1 MSNNNCLIYR
11 HIRLDDNETFYIG
24 IASNN
29 KRPYLKRDRS
39 QYWKNITNK
48 TKYEVQILKSDLTW
62 EDACELE
69 ILLISWYGRRNLNTG
84 TLVNMT
90 EGGDGSV
97 GYSPSEESR
106 RSRSEKMK
114 GVPKSEKARKNMNK
128 SKIGKSISE
137 EHRLKCKLSNAKK
150 VIDIKTGEIYTSVQ
164 DLIKISNFT
173 SAQLYDRLNG
183 RLKNNTNYMY
193 LTDYVNKEKA
203 KHILL
208 YETLIPF

>member
-1 MSNNNCLIYR
+1 MEKKYVIYR
-11 HIRLDDNETFYIG
+11 HLKPNGEVFYIG
-24 IASNN
+24 IGSE
-29 KRPYLKRDRS
+29 KRAYQKNPRSDFWKRVVS
-39 QYWKNITNK
+39 IHG
-48 TKYEVQILKSDLTW
+48 YEVQILKSDLSW
-62 EDACELE
+62 KDACELE

-183 RLKNNTNYMY
+183 RLKNKTDYMY
-193 LTDYVNKEKA
+193 LTDYIVKGQ
-203 KHILL
+203 
-208 YETLIPF
+208 ETLLPF

>member
-1 MSNNNCLIYR
+1 MEKKYVIYR
-11 HIRLDDNETFYIG
+11 HLKPNGEVFYIG
-24 IASNN
+24 IGSE
-29 KRPYLKRDRS
+29 KRAYQKNPRSDFCKRVVS
-39 QYWKNITNK
+39 IHG
-48 TKYEVQILKSDLTW
+48 YEVQILKSDLLW
-62 EDACELE
+62 KDACELE
-69 ILLISWYGRRNLNTG
+69 KLLISWYGRRNLNTG

-173 SAQLYDRLNG
+173 FLY
-183 RLKNNTNYMY
+183 KY
-193 LTDYVNKEKA
+193 LSCEKTWF
-203 KHILL
+203 K
-208 YETLIPF
+208 

>member
-1 MSNNNCLIYR
+1 MEKKYVIYR
-11 HIRLDDNETFYIG
+11 HLKPNGEVFYIG
-24 IASNN
+24 IGSE
-29 KRPYLKRDRS
+29 KRAYQKNPRSDFWKRVVS
-39 QYWKNITNK
+39 IHG
-48 TKYEVQILKSDLTW
+48 YEVQILKSDLSW
-62 EDACELE
+62 KDACELE

-183 RLKNNTNYMY
+183 RLKNKTDYMY
-193 LTDYVNKEKA
+193 LTDYIVKGQ
-203 KHILL
+203 
-208 YETLIPF
+208 ETLIPF

>member
-1 MSNNNCLIYR
+1 MEKRYVIYR
-11 HIRLDDNETFYIG
+11 HLKPNGEVFYIG
-24 IASNN
+24 IGSE
-29 KRPYLKRDRS
+29 KRAYQKNPRSDFWKRVVS
-39 QYWKNITNK
+39 IHG
-48 TKYEVQILKSDLTW
+48 YEVQILKSDLTW

-150 VIDIKTGEIYTSVQ
+150 VINIETGEIYTSVQ

-173 SAQLYDRLNG
+173 SAQLYDRLGG
-183 RLKNNTNYMY
+183 RLKNKTNYMY
-193 LTDYVNKEKA
+193 LTDYISKEKA

-208 YETLIPF
+208 YETLLPF

>member
-1 MSNNNCLIYR
+1 MEKKYVIYR
-11 HIRLDDNETFYIG
+11 HLKPNGEVFYIG
-24 IASNN
+24 IGSE
-29 KRPYLKRDRS
+29 KRAYQKNPRSDFWKRVVS
-39 QYWKNITNK
+39 IHG
-48 TKYEVQILKSDLTW
+48 YEVQILKSDLLW
-62 EDACELE
+62 KDACELE
-69 ILLISWYGRRNLNTG
+69 KLLISWYGRRNLNTG

-183 RLKNNTNYMY
+183 RLKNKTDYMY
-193 LTDYVNKEKA
+193 LTDYIVKGQ
-203 KHILL
+203 
-208 YETLIPF
+208 ETLLPF

>member
-1 MSNNNCLIYR
+1 MAVIYK
-11 HIRLDDNETFYIG
+11 HLKPCGEVFYIG
-24 IASNN
+24 IGQEEKRAKSKSDRNN
-29 KRPYLKRDRS
+29 
-39 QYWKNITNK
+39 YWHNVVNK
-48 TKYEVQILKSDLTW
+48 YGYEVQILKSDLTW

-183 RLKNNTNYMY
+183 RLKNNTPYMY
-193 LTDYVNKEKA
+193 LTDYMNKEQ
-203 KHILL
+203 
-208 YETLIPF
+208 ETLIPF

>member
-1 MSNNNCLIYR
+1 MEKKYVIYR
-11 HIRLDDNETFYIG
+11 HLKPNGEVFYIG
-24 IASNN
+24 IGSE
-29 KRPYLKRDRS
+29 KRAYQKNPRSDFWKRVVS
-39 QYWKNITNK
+39 IHG
-48 TKYEVQILKSDLTW
+48 YEVQILKSDLTW

-183 RLKNNTNYMY
+183 RLKNKTDYMY
-193 LTDYVNKEKA
+193 LTDYIVKGQ
-203 KHILL
+203 
-208 YETLIPF
+208 ETLLPF

>member
-1 MSNNNCLIYR
+1 MEKKYVIYR
-11 HIRLDDNETFYIG
+11 HLKPNGEVFYIG
-24 IASNN
+24 IGSE
-29 KRPYLKRDRS
+29 KRAYQKNPRSDFWKRVVS
-39 QYWKNITNK
+39 IHG
-48 TKYEVQILKSDLTW
+48 YEVQILKSDLTW

-106 RSRSEKMK
+106 RRKSEKMK

-183 RLKNNTNYMY
+183 RLKNNTPYMY
-193 LTDYVNKEKA
+193 LTDYMNKEQ
-203 KHILL
+203 
-208 YETLIPF
+208 ETLIPF